1 VGRHQYLSDHF
12 SLCFRDFGL
21 DTVSAVGIDGAVSAA
36 RNCRPEV
43 VICDYDLLATAP
55 LGPWECDEILSHTP
69 VVAVSLTRRPSEGHL
84 LDVNGIAGFL
94 YMPTLSRDEA
104 LTALAGACRR
114 QTYVLKSSF
123 DKLRIAA
130 HPQRP

>member
-1 VGRHQYLSDHF
+1 MGRHQYLSDHF
-12 SLCFRDFGL
+12 SLFFRDLGL
-21 DTVSAVGIDGAVSAA
+21 DTVSAVGIDEAVNAA
-36 RNCRPEV
+36 RHDRPDV

-55 LGPWECDEILSHTP
+55 LGAWERDDVLSCTP

-114 QTYVLKSSF
+114 HTYVLNSSF
-123 DKLRIAA
+123 DKPRM
-130 HPQRP
+130 PTRQ